1 VPAHMP
7 PPEDVRQLIRRVDAL
22 VQELELAREG
32 ELIAIVAG
40 SALGTPVN
48 MTGIV
53 IHTVGGEMEN
63 Q

>member
-1 VPAHMP
+1 
-7 PPEDVRQLIRRVDAL
+7 